1 MSKKDVYTPAI
12 KEYLAEIAQVIL
24 SFRLVPSGTSNILL
38 ATLWMFRNRLASV
51 RHDKIYGLM
60 GLISSS
66 QSCIQPDYSK
76 YFQEVCR
83 LAVLEDIRTSGNLNA
98 LRGSRSTLSEFSSW
112 SIDWSDLDYW
122 TEDRSRILCDIYGP
136 AYRASGSSQ
145 PQINTWGP
153 EQQEQAAMDDLHVAG
168 RIFDFVSS
176 KSQRLI
182 LSEDLHIDTRLGLS
196 LLTSAQK
203 MCGHIGGDDYIGG
216 GSVSN
221 ACWRTLLGD
230 SLMSHHDS
238 HNPLRSIQS
247 AEDNSSSSSS
257 KGSPARRVKP
267 SDFFAF
273 ALWRASEMEAED
285 PLRDNDRLEAEDF
298 LKNEYQRLRLGNN
311 TSYDV
316 PAIRNIK
323 ASIVRATS
331 GRCMFLT
338 DKGYLGLGPES
349 TRIGDSVAILLGGS
363 TPFIIKR
370 NWAPWTARQAW
381 SLVGDCYVHGW
392 MDGEMMK
399 DQDSAKWD
407 DLVLL

>member
-1 MSKKDVYTPAI
+1 
-12 KEYLAEIAQVIL
+12 
-24 SFRLVPSGTSNILL
+24 
-38 ATLWMFRNRLASV
+38 
-51 RHDKIYGLM
+51 
-60 GLISSS
+60 
-66 QSCIQPDYSK
+66 
-76 YFQEVCR
+76 
-83 LAVLEDIRTSGNLNA
+83 
-98 LRGSRSTLSEFSSW
+98 
-112 SIDWSDLDYW
+112 
-122 TEDRSRILCDIYGP
+122 
-136 AYRASGSSQ
+136 
-145 PQINTWGP
+145 
-153 EQQEQAAMDDLHVAG
+153 MDDLHVAG